1 MLLRR
6 PDDIVIA
13 VMGVTGSGKSTF
25 ISHFSDDMPVI
36 GRNLVSCKQGTL
48 KTVLAVLT
56 SKGTGEVG
64 IFRCSAKGIGTF
76 YLVDTPGFDDTHK
89 SDTDILLELTAW
101 LNQAYEDKILL
112 TGIIYLHRIMDPRL
126 GGKALQNLKMF
137 KSLCGDEALSKVVL
151 ATTFWGNVNPITG
164 VSHEKDL
171 EKSEFWGT
179 MIRKGSKVLRQD
191 KGQVSAR
198 SIIEYLVRRRTPAS
212 AGVALDIQKQMV
224 DEGKSLDQTGAGQ
237 EMNAQI
243 LAMRKEYEE
252 KIATLRADLRVAI
265 ERKDEEWKAQIE
277 DERRKTRTKLEKEE
291 KDRQKLQ
298 ADNEELK
305 KRLNDTRGSF
315 DRDFLDTERRMQGLE
330 YELQIM
336 RERNEAAE
344 KQQELRNQVQ
354 AKQNKLEMLQWKIRQ
369 AQTCVLM

>member
-1 MLLRR
+1 
-6 PDDIVIA
+6 
-13 VMGVTGSGKSTF
+13 MG
-25 ISHFSDDMPVI
+25 
-36 GRNLVSCKQGTL
+36 
-48 KTVLAVLT
+48 VLT

-64 IFRCSAKGIGTF
+64 IFRCSASGIGTF

-101 LNQAYEDKILL
+101 LNEAYKAKILL

-151 ATTFWGNVNPITG
+151 ATTFWNNVNVITG
-164 VSHEKDL
+164 QNRENEL
-171 EKSEFWGT
+171 ETSEFWGK
-179 MIRKGSKVLRQD
+179 MIRKGSQVLRQD
-191 KGQVSAR
+191 NGRVSAR
-198 SIIEYLVRRRTPAS
+198 SIIEYLVKKRTPAS

-224 DEGKSLDQTGAGQ
+224 DQGKSLDQTGAGQ

-243 LAMRKEYEE
+243 LSMKKEYEE
-252 KIATLRADLRVAI
+252 KIETLRADLKVAI
-265 ERKDEEWKAQIE
+265 KMKDEEWKAQIE
-277 DERRKTRTKLEKEE
+277 DERRNTRAKLEKDER
-291 KDRQKLQ
+291 DRRRLQ
-298 ADNEELK
+298 ADNEELQK
-305 KRLNDTRGSF
+305 QLHERRSSF
-315 DRDFLDTERRMQGLE
+315 DRDFLDTEQRMQGLA

-336 RERNEAAE
+336 KERNEAAE